1 MCHYWFRRS
10 AIAPIGAAR
19 MAASGT
25 IRFLLDG
32 ELCEL
37 ENVDPTETV
46 LNYLRY
52 RAARTGTKEG
62 CAEGDC
68 GACTV
73 VLGELDGDNIRYRA
87 VNACI
92 LFMPVLDGK
101 ELITVESLRTA
112 DGSLHAVQQAMV
124 DTHGSQC
131 GFCTPGIVMS
141 LFSLKKQG
149 GSADRNTIEDA
160 LAGNLC
166 RCTGYGPIIN
176 AAEQM
181 QKETS
186 HENQGEMNVRFE
198 ALRALRRNQTLE
210 LTGKSALTGTV
221 KKYYAP
227 VSIDDLADVVE
238 QHPEATILAGG
249 TDVGLWVTK
258 QHRELETVIY
268 VGGVAELQKIEDQGD
283 IIVIGAGVSYTDAMN
298 KLGSLYPDMGEL
310 IRRIGSVQIRNSG
323 TIGGNIANGSP
334 IGDSPPALIAAGA
347 SLVLQG
353 GDQERT
359 IPLEDYF
366 IDYGKQ
372 DLKPG
377 EFVSRVI
384 VPKPT
389 ANQHFSAYKLS
400 KRFDQDISAVCGCFR
415 LTIEGGMVTDARI
428 CYGGMAATPKR
439 ATHAE
444 AAIVGKSWNEE
455 TVQAGMKAI
464 EQDYTPLS
472 DMRASADY
480 RLASAKNLLM
490 KAFVET
496 TSDAQTRVLSRGE
509 AANAG

>member
-1 MCHYWFRRS
+1 MGEN
-10 AIAPIGAAR
+10 AK
-19 MAASGT
+19 

-32 ELCEL
+32 QLQEVERP
-37 ENVDPTETV
+37 DPTETV

-52 RAARTGTKEG
+52 RIARTGTKEG

-73 VLGELDGDNIRYRA
+73 VLGELKGGSIRYRA
-87 VNACI
+87 INACI

-101 ELITVESLRTA
+101 ELITVESLRAA
-112 DGSLHAVQQAMV
+112 DGSLHSVQQAMV

-141 LFSLKKQG
+141 LFALNKQD
-149 GSADRNTIEDA
+149 SPANRAAIEDA

-166 RCTGYGPIIN
+166 RCTGYGPIID
-176 AAEQM
+176 AAEQS
-181 QKETS
+181 QKTLLSENSHAALGEASVKALKGIARKETL
-186 HENQGEMNVRFE
+186 
-198 ALRALRRNQTLE
+198 ALV
-210 LTGKSALTGTV
+210 GKSDLTETI

-227 VSIDDLADVVE
+227 VSIGGLAELV
-238 QHPEATILAGG
+238 QQNPNATILAGG

-268 VGGVAELQKIEDQGD
+268 IGDVPELQGIEDLED
-283 IIVIGAGVSYTDAMN
+283 AIIIGAGVSYTDARDT
-298 KLGSLYPDMGEL
+298 LGAFYPDMGKL

-334 IGDSPPALIAAGA
+334 IGDSPPALIAVGA
-347 SLVLQG
+347 TLVLRC
-353 GDQERT
+353 GDNERT
-359 IPLEDYF
+359 IALEDYF
-366 IDYGKQ
+366 VDYGKQ

-377 EFVSRVI
+377 EFVARVI
-384 VPKPT
+384 VPRPR
-389 ANQHFSAYKLS
+389 ADQHFRAYKLS
-400 KRFDQDISAVCGCFR
+400 KRFDQDISAVCGCFN
-415 LTIEGGMVTDARI
+415 LTIVDGIVTDARI

-439 ATHAE
+439 ASQAE
-444 AAIVGKSWNEE
+444 AAITGKPWNED
-455 TVQAGMKAI
+455 TVSDGITAM

-480 RLASAKNLLM
+480 RLMSAKNLLM

-496 TSDAQTRVLSRGE
+496 TSSAPTRVLEYES
-509 AANAG
+509 ASHAG